1 MNSEI
6 LSWQEAN
13 QRYLSSALGEIKDKL
28 SNLLADKNDLP
39 GGMADDIANG
49 GVSAPNEHSR
59 DCRDRPDN
67 LACIARE
74 EQIKILS
81 GMASPPTLDIVC
93 RSFGLSKFERDL
105 ILLCAGAELDS
116 GFAALLAQAQSG
128 NLRGGGFLPTFGL
141 ALAILDDPHW
151 SAISPASPLR
161 SWRLVEVLDGKTL
174 TSSPLRIEEK
184 VLHYL
189 AGVCHSDERLEG
201 FIEPISCDFEIF
213 PTHRALAESIAACWQ
228 ERTADSHLYAI
239 ELYGSDALS
248 RRSVAQAASAILGL
262 NLHRVELQAVP
273 QDCSQFLSLLRIW
286 ERDCALSGSALLL
299 EYDDN
304 PGEPVLDRLA
314 SRLADKVACPLIVST
329 EKRRRDLLRA
339 TLSFEIAGP
348 SREEQR
354 ALWAGCMKG
363 SAMHLDGDLDA
374 IVSEFDLSSQSIR
387 NACSEMTA
395 KKAASCRSK
404 GKDDNDQ
411 RLLQREIWDACRS
424 QVRPNLDALAQRIVP
439 VATWADL
446 VLPAMQTQILRD
458 IAIHVRNRAKV
469 YGQWGFERKLSMGKG
484 ISVLFSGASGTG
496 KTLAA
501 EVLANE
507 LGLDLYRIDLSSV
520 VSKYI
525 GETEKNLKRVFD
537 AAEQGGCLLLFDEAD
552 ALFGKRSEVK
562 DSHDRYANIEVSY
575 LLQRMEAYRG
585 LAILTTNMKKSL
597 DPAFLRRIRFSVNF
611 PFPDAEQRGRI
622 WMRIFPPQAPKGRL
636 DMEKL
641 SRLNVAGGN
650 IKNIALYSA
659 FLAAEES
666 QPIGMG
672 HLLHAARVEYAKL
685 EKPLTEAEIGGWI

>member
-1 MNSEI
+1 MTSEI

-13 QRYLSSALGEIKDKL
+13 QRYLSSALREIKD
-28 SNLLADKNDLP
+28 NLKHRLAAKNADA
-39 GGMADDIANG
+39 GGMADDIANDG
-49 GVSAPNEHSR
+49 NSGPKVHSR
-59 DCRDRPDN
+59 DGRNHADDPARN
-67 LACIARE
+67 ARE
-74 EQIKILS
+74 EQAKILS
-81 GMASPPTLDIVC
+81 GMESPPTLDIVC
-93 RSFGLSKFERDL
+93 RSFGLTKFERDL
-105 ILLCAGAELDS
+105 LLLCAGVELDS
-116 GFAALLAQAQSG
+116 SFAALLAQAHGG
-128 NLRGGGFLPTFGL
+128 NLLGTILSPTFGL

-151 SAISPASPLR
+151 SALSPASSLR
-161 SWRLVEVLDGKTL
+161 RWRLIEVIDGKTL
-174 TSSPLRIEEK
+174 TSSPLRIEES

-189 AGVCHSDERLEG
+189 AGVCHIDERLEG
-201 FIEPISCDFEIF
+201 IIEPITCDFEIF
-213 PTHRALAESIAACWQ
+213 SSHRALAERIAACWQ
-228 ERTADSHLYAI
+228 EKAIDSRVFAI
-239 ELYGSDALS
+239 ELYGSDSSS
-248 RRSVAQAASAILGL
+248 RRAVSRAASAILGM
-262 NLHRVELQAVP
+262 NLHRVEIQAVP
-273 QDCSQFLSLLRIW
+273 QDCSQFVSLLRIW
-286 ERDCALSGSALLL
+286 ERDSALSGSALLL
-299 EYDDN
+299 EYDDS
-304 PGEPVLDRLA
+304 PGDPALDRQA
-314 SRLADKVACPLIVST
+314 SRLADKIACPLIVST
-329 EKRRRDLLRA
+329 ERRRPDLLRA

-354 ALWAGCMKG
+354 ALWAGFMEG

-387 NACSEMTA
+387 NAWREMIA
-395 KKAASCRSK
+395 KKASARSAD
-404 GKDDNDQ
+404 KDDDDDQ

-424 QVRPNLDALAQRIVP
+424 QVCPNLEALAQKIVP
-439 VATWADL
+439 VAAWEDL

-469 YGQWGFERKLSMGKG
+469 YGQWGFDRKLSMGKG

-537 AAEQGGCLLLFDEAD
+537 AAERGGCLLLFDEAD

-611 PFPDAEQRGRI
+611 PFPDAHQRAQI
-622 WMRIFPPQAPKGRL
+622 WMRIFPPQSPKGPL

-666 QPIGMG
+666 QPIGMS

-685 EKPLTEAEIGGWI
+685 EKPLTEAEIGGWV

>member
-1 MNSEI
+1 M
-6 LSWQEAN
+6 
-13 QRYLSSALGEIKDKL
+13 D
-28 SNLLADKNDLP
+28 
-39 GGMADDIANG
+39 
-49 GVSAPNEHSR
+49 
-59 DCRDRPDN
+59 
-67 LACIARE
+67 
-74 EQIKILS
+74 
-81 GMASPPTLDIVC
+81 
-93 RSFGLSKFERDL
+93 
-105 ILLCAGAELDS
+105 
-116 GFAALLAQAQSG
+116 
-128 NLRGGGFLPTFGL
+128 
-141 ALAILDDPHW
+141 
-151 SAISPASPLR
+151 
-161 SWRLVEVLDGKTL
+161 
-174 TSSPLRIEEK
+174 
-184 VLHYL
+184 
-189 AGVCHSDERLEG
+189 
-201 FIEPISCDFEIF
+201 
-213 PTHRALAESIAACWQ
+213 
-228 ERTADSHLYAI
+228 
-239 ELYGSDALS
+239 
-248 RRSVAQAASAILGL
+248 
-262 NLHRVELQAVP
+262 
-273 QDCSQFLSLLRIW
+273 
-286 ERDCALSGSALLL
+286 
-299 EYDDN
+299 
-304 PGEPVLDRLA
+304 
-314 SRLADKVACPLIVST
+314 
-329 EKRRRDLLRA
+329 
-339 TLSFEIAGP
+339 
-348 SREEQR
+348 
-354 ALWAGCMKG
+354 G

-387 NACSEMTA
+387 NAWWEITA
-395 KKAASCRSK
+395 KKDSFCRSV
-404 GKDDNDQ
+404 GKDDDL
-411 RLLQREIWDACRS
+411 RLLERVIWDACCS
-424 QVRPNLDALAQRIVP
+424 QVRHNLEALAQRIVP
-439 VATWADL
+439 VAAWEDL

-537 AAEQGGCLLLFDEAD
+537 AAERGGCLLLFDEAD

-611 PFPDAEQRGRI
+611 PFPDAGQRARI

-636 DMEKL
+636 DVEKL

-666 QPIGMG
+666 QPIAMI

-685 EKPLTEAEIGGWI
+685 EKPLTETEIGGWI

>member
-1 MNSEI
+1 
-6 LSWQEAN
+6 
-13 QRYLSSALGEIKDKL
+13 
-28 SNLLADKNDLP
+28 
-39 GGMADDIANG
+39 
-49 GVSAPNEHSR
+49 
-59 DCRDRPDN
+59 
-67 LACIARE
+67 
-74 EQIKILS
+74 
-81 GMASPPTLDIVC
+81 
-93 RSFGLSKFERDL
+93 
-105 ILLCAGAELDS
+105 
-116 GFAALLAQAQSG
+116 
-128 NLRGGGFLPTFGL
+128 
-141 ALAILDDPHW
+141 
-151 SAISPASPLR
+151 
-161 SWRLVEVLDGKTL
+161 
-174 TSSPLRIEEK
+174 
-184 VLHYL
+184 
-189 AGVCHSDERLEG
+189 
-201 FIEPISCDFEIF
+201 
-213 PTHRALAESIAACWQ
+213 
-228 ERTADSHLYAI
+228 
-239 ELYGSDALS
+239 
-248 RRSVAQAASAILGL
+248 
-262 NLHRVELQAVP
+262 
-273 QDCSQFLSLLRIW
+273 LRIW
-286 ERDCALSGSALLL
+286 ERDSALSGSALLL
-299 EYDDN
+299 EYDDS
-304 PGEPVLDRLA
+304 PGEPAIDRLA
-314 SRLADKVACPLIVST
+314 SRLADKVACPIIVST

-354 ALWAGCMKG
+354 AFWAGCIEG

-374 IVSEFDLSSQSIR
+374 IISEFDLSSQSIR
-387 NACSEMTA
+387 NAWRDITA
-395 KKAASCRSK
+395 KKAASRRSA

-411 RLLQREIWDACRS
+411 RLLKREIWDACCS
-424 QVRPNLDALAQRIVP
+424 QVRPNLESLAQRIVP

-469 YGQWGFERKLSMGKG
+469 YGQWGFERKLSLGKG
-484 ISVLFSGASGTG
+484 ISVLFSGPSGTG

-537 AAEQGGCLLLFDEAD
+537 AAERGGCLLLFDEAD

-597 DPAFLRRIRFSVNF
+597 DPAFLRRIRFSLNF
-611 PFPDAEQRGRI
+611 PFPDAQQRGRI

-685 EKPLTEAEIGGWI
+685 EKPLTESEIGGWL